1 MREAG
6 IGWPPLNVVSS
17 VAGALSAAFL
27 ACAFQQQL
35 MASLYLSAIVLA
47 LACYAVQ
54 RAAIPRLDDAL
65 ASEVIFGAEEERGDA
80 VLPPVYAH
88 RGGGHDAPEN
98 TLAAIR
104 EAKRNNATG
113 IEIDL
118 SFTMDNVA
126 VLFHDD
132 TLERTTE
139 GLGPLAATTFADL
152 RRLDAASKHPFA
164 ERFRGERVPTLDEGV
179 DECLRLGMRLILDV
193 KEFDERAVTLVDELF
208 RKRPEL
214 YRSALVA
221 SFYPHFV
228 FALRR
233 RNARIVTALTWRPGF
248 VAFEDVERARP
259 RYKSLLKHWAALA
272 GDWLLSWALHGGLLP
287 HMTGASALLVSKNAL
302 SAEYVRSWRDQ
313 GLHLLA
319 WTPNHPA
326 EKDFLRK
333 VLRVPIITDTLRH
346 A

>member
-35 MASLYLSAIVLA
+35 MWSLYLSAILLA

-54 RAAIPRLDDAL
+54 RAAIPRLDETL
-65 ASEVIFGAEEERGDA
+65 AAEVILGGGERDGP
-80 VLPPVYAH
+80 LPPVFAH
-88 RGGGHDAPEN
+88 RGGAHDAPEN

-118 SFTMDNVA
+118 SFTLDNVA

-139 GLGPLAATTFADL
+139 GSGPLAATTFADL

-179 DECLRLGMRLILDV
+179 DECLRHGMRLILDV
-193 KEFDERAVTLVDELF
+193 KEYDERAVTLVNDLF
-208 RKRPEL
+208 RKKPEL
-214 YRSALVA
+214 YRRALVA

-228 FALRR
+228 YALRR
-233 RNARIVTALTWRPGF
+233 RNPGIVTALTWRPGF
-248 VAFEDVERARP
+248 VAYEDVERLRP
-259 RYKSLLKHWAALA
+259 RHRSLVKHWAALA

-287 HMTGASALLVSKNAL
+287 HMTGASAVLVCKNAL
-302 SAEYVRSWRDQ
+302 SAEYVRAWREQ

>member
-1 MREAG
+1 MREART
-6 IGWPPLNVVSS
+6 GWPPRNVVSS

-27 ACAFQQQL
+27 ACAFEQQL
-35 MASLYLSAIVLA
+35 MASLYVSAIVLA
-47 LACYAVQ
+47 LVCYAVQ

-65 ASEVIFGAEEERGDA
+65 ASEVIFGGERADA
-80 VLPPVYAH
+80 PPPVYAH

-104 EAKRNNATG
+104 EAKRNNASG

-118 SFTMDNVA
+118 SFTLDNVA

-139 GLGPLAATTFADL
+139 GSGPLAAATFAEL

-179 DECLRLGMRLILDV
+179 DECVRLGMRLIVDV
-193 KEFDERAVTLVDELF
+193 KEFDERAVTVVDELF

-214 YRSALVA
+214 YARALVA
-221 SFYPHFV
+221 SFYPQFV
-228 FALRR
+228 YALRR
-233 RNARIVTALTWRPGF
+233 RNPRVVTALTWRPGF
-248 VAFEDVERARP
+248 VAFEDVERTRP
-259 RYKSLLKHWAALA
+259 RHRSLLKHWAALA
-272 GDWLLSWALHGGLLP
+272 GDWLLAWALHGGLLP
-287 HMTGASALLVSKNAL
+287 HLTGASAVLVSKNAL
-302 SAEYVRSWRDQ
+302 SAEYVRAWRDQ

-333 VLRVPIITDTLRH
+333 VLGLPIITDTLRH
-346 A
+346 G

>member
-1 MREAG
+1 MREART
-6 IGWPPLNVVSS
+6 GWPPLNVVSS

-27 ACAFQQQL
+27 ACAFEQQL
-35 MASLYLSAIVLA
+35 MASLYVSAIVLA

-65 ASEVIFGAEEERGDA
+65 ASEVILGGERAD
-80 VLPPVYAH
+80 VPPVYAH

-118 SFTMDNVA
+118 SFTLDNVA

-139 GLGPLAATTFADL
+139 GSGPLAATTFAEL

-179 DECLRLGMRLILDV
+179 DECVRLGMRLILDV
-193 KEFDERAVTLVDELF
+193 KEFDERAVALVDELF
-208 RKRPEL
+208 RRRPEL
-214 YRSALVA
+214 YRRALVA

-228 FALRR
+228 YALRR
-233 RNARIVTALTWRPGF
+233 RNPRVVTALTWRPGF
-248 VAFEDVERARP
+248 VAFEDVERTRP
-259 RYKSLLKHWAALA
+259 RHRSLLGHWAARA
-272 GDWLLSWALHGGLLP
+272 GDWLLEWALHGGLLP
-287 HMTGASALLVSKNAL
+287 HLTGASAVLVSKNAL
-302 SAEYVRSWRDQ
+302 SAEYVRAWRDQ

-333 VLRVPIITDTLRH
+333 VLRLPIITDTLRH